1 MKDFSQKLDLLK
13 NQDSFRFLRYSLGQT
28 GAYVDID
35 GKTFVN
41 MASNDYL
48 DLSNDERLIQA
59 GIKAAKKYGT
69 GSTSSRLITGNLTL
83 NDELENQLAADY
95 QKEAALVFPTGYMT
109 NLGIISGLAGKEDL
123 IFSDK
128 LNHASIVDGIKL
140 SSVPFKRY
148 AHKDM
153 THLEKLLKTNK
164 NVKNK
169 FIITDTIF
177 SMDGDRAMLPEVV
190 KLAKKHKAFTI
201 IDEAHANGVLGENGL
216 GLAEEQ
222 MVLKDID
229 LVMGTFSKALGS
241 LGGFVTGKRD
251 VIDYLINKARSFIY
265 TTGLPAS
272 VLAANIESLSIIR
285 NEKSS
290 RENLLNLSAYLREEL
305 TSGGFKI
312 LDSSTQI
319 IPVIIGENEKAV
331 ALSKRLYNRGFIVVA
346 IRPPTVPSGTSRLR
360 ISLSSAHK
368 KESLKEFI
376 EILSYESRQLGI
388 I

>member
-48 DLSNDERLIQA
+48 DLSNDERLIHA